1 MTRTV
6 QLNCPIKAEIRV
18 VDSHSDFFINFLI
31 VMIRIIII
39 STYNVQFP
47 KMCKE
52 ILRFSHRFLEKS
64 RYIIYFWA
72 E

>member
-1 MTRTV
+1 M
-6 QLNCPIKAEIRV
+6 
-18 VDSHSDFFINFLI
+18 NFLT
-31 VMIRIIII
+31 VMIRIIIII

-52 ILRFSHRFLEKS
+52 ILRFSHRLLEKS
-64 RYIIYFWA
+64 RYIIYFCA

>member
-1 MTRTV
+1 M
-6 QLNCPIKAEIRV
+6 
-18 VDSHSDFFINFLI
+18 NFLT

-52 ILRFSHRFLEKS
+52 IVRFSHRFLEKS
-64 RYIIYFWA
+64 RYIIYFGT